1 MAVCAPINSCA
12 CHPWQIRPGETLP
25 LLIDWGVFL
34 SSVPGYAL
42 HTVVA
47 ATLTDLN
54 VSPSVPAAPGDI
66 DTVPP
71 IATAQPWTG
80 DNPPVRIVESRATE
94 ALIHVDDAVALNSVF
109 RFDITVQLKG
119 CDGRILQVKDCVF
132 IQVTT
137 LG

>member
-1 MAVCAPINSCA
+1 MAVCAPISPCA
-12 CHPWQIRPGETLP
+12 CHPWQIQPGETLP
-25 LLIDWGVFL
+25 LLIDWSVFL

-42 HTVVA
+42 HSVVA

-54 VSPSVPAAPGDI
+54 VNPTMPADPAQI

-71 IATAQPWTG
+71 IATPQPWTG
-80 DNPPVRIVESRATE
+80 DNPPVKVVQGVATE
-94 ALIHVDDAVALNSVF
+94 ALIHVDEDVPLSSVF

-119 CDGRILQVKDCVF
+119 CDGRNLQVKDCVF
-132 IQVTT
+132 IQVL